1 MKSRR
6 MTIVSCLCALAA
18 TAAGAAYFTSAHTP
32 IQMPVRNTGT
42 SGSVSGSQTDT
53 GRETASKQ
61 LLNAMPPATEENGR
75 RWETVSQEGAFMQPP
90 ASGGSGMELRK
101 PMPPPT
107 LSPNENTDST
117 NQMANANNKPS
128 SGNSDTSEEE
138 EGGGLPPTTDK
149 PVVDG
154 GSGTSSSP
162 TPESGNSSEAQP
174 SEPEPSEPTGEE
186 PSSGGNESSESASEN
201 SAQESSSAQ
210 SEEGTDSS
218 QANPQSEASSSDGQ
232 AEGTSTE
239 ESQQ

>member
-32 IQMPVRNTGT
+32 IQMPARDTGT
-42 SGSVSGSQTDT
+42 SGSSSGSQPDAS
-53 GRETASKQ
+53 RETASRQ
-61 LLNAMPPATEENGR
+61 LLNAMPSAADNGR

-117 NQMANANNKPS
+117 KQLANANKKPS
-128 SGNSDTSEEE
+128 PGNTGGSSENE

-154 GSGTSSSP
+154 ENGTSSA
-162 TPESGNSSEAQP
+162 PESGNSSEGQP
-174 SEPEPSEPTGEE
+174 SEPEPSDPSAEE
-186 PSSGGNESSESASEN
+186 PSGGENQSSESAGES

-210 SEEGTDSS
+210 SEEGADSS
-218 QANPQSEASSSDGQ
+218 QPPQSEASSSNEQ
-232 AEGTSTE
+232 AEGTSTQ